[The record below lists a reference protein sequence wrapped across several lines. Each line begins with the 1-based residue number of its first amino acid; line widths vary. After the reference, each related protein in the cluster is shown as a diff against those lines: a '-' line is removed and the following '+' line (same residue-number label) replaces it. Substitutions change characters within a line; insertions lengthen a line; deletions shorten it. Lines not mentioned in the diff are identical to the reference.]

1 MFIFQIRN
9 TLSTDG
15 RDLNLIKFNDR
26 CAPIVEN
33 DRNGTMLE
41 EADETAFVTVNE
53 NDETAAQET
62 TVIDQRYDGLLK
74 VIENL
79 KEQLIKEKQKNLLL
93 ERKTENVEKE
103 VRAELC
109 DDFNKMMVEIESNWE
124 QRLQEEKDRAAELSE
139 WRVNKMEQALR
150 EKSKKRKRSEDFDDE
165 HGARELEMQKEKICA
180 LDCEIQEQKKENV
193 QLKEQIN
200 AMKDLHQKN
209 LEEQV
214 KERSKATRQ
223 SFEMADQK
231 EKYEDIVQ
239 KLKSDLKATNEA
251 LLAQSA
257 EPKIKELEAQLEES
271 KNTISILQADKA
283 NLSSLLDEAGEEYQA
298 KDEELHDI
306 MEKMVL
312 LKVCIYHVTSKGTFI
327 ASIVA

>member
-1 MFIFQIRN
+1 M
-9 TLSTDG
+9 G
-15 RDLNLIKFNDR
+15 
-26 CAPIVEN
+26 
-33 DRNGTMLE
+33 
-41 EADETAFVTVNE
+41 
-53 NDETAAQET
+53 ETAAQET

-165 HGARELEMQKEKICA
+165 QGARELEIQKEKICA

-193 QLKEQIN
+193 QLKEQIG
-200 AMKDLHQKN
+200 AMKDLH
-209 LEEQV
+209 
-214 KERSKATRQ
+214 
-223 SFEMADQK
+223 
-231 EKYEDIVQ
+231 
-239 KLKSDLKATNEA
+239 
-251 LLAQSA
+251 
-257 EPKIKELEAQLEES
+257 
-271 KNTISILQADKA
+271 
-283 NLSSLLDEAGEEYQA
+283 
-298 KDEELHDI
+298 
-306 MEKMVL
+306 
-312 LKVCIYHVTSKGTFI
+312 
-327 ASIVA
+327 